1 MVGQLLQKL
10 FQVTDL
16 RLDFTGV
23 NPLLTIILPLARIEI
38 PVRVIDPVH
47 KLVQPAPGV
56 ADGLHIV
63 SPVGGG
69 RTSCVRQRTFPGITC
84 LGTAALLGHFREPGM
99 LRNGQQKAGAA
110 GAVGSRS
117 DR

>member
-1 MVGQLLQKL
+1 MSTRHVGQLLQKL
-10 FQVTDL
+10 FNVTDL

-56 ADGLHIV
+56 ADELHIV
-63 SPVGGG
+63 NPVGGG
-69 RTSCVRQRTFPGITC
+69 GP
-84 LGTAALLGHFREPGM
+84 AAC
-99 LRNGQQKAGAA
+99 ASA
-110 GAVGSRS
+110 RS
-117 DR
+117 LA